1 MSDPFSHTLRVRYSE
16 CDAQKV
22 VFNANW
28 FLYVDVTMT
37 EFWRH
42 TLDGYMG
49 LPEQYGVEVV
59 MAQNGA
65 NFRSPAFFDDEL
77 TITPTVTKIGNSSMR
92 MEFTVKRGE
101 DLLWEA
107 FAIYVFVD
115 HESMRPVPIPDE
127 IRTRLT
133 AELPAS
139 A

>member
-1 MSDPFSHTLRVRYSE
+1 MAPFSHQLRVRYSE
-16 CDAQKV
+16 CDAQGI

-28 FLYVDVTMT
+28 FLFVDVTMT

-49 LPEQYGVEVV
+49 LPHQYGVEVV

-65 NFRSPAFFDDEL
+65 NFRSPAHFDDL
-77 TITPTVTKIGNSSMR
+77 LDITPVVAKLGNSSMR

-107 FAIYVFVD
+107 FAVYVFVD
-115 HESMRPVPIPDE
+115 HKTLRPVPIPDD
-127 IRTRLT
+127 IRKKVL
-133 AELPAS
+133 A
-139 A
+139 

>member
-1 MSDPFSHTLRVRYSE
+1 MTPTPFSHTLRVRYSE
-16 CDAQKV
+16 CDAQGI

-28 FLYVDVTMT
+28 FLFVDVTMT

-49 LPEQYGVEVV
+49 LPKQYGVEVV

-65 NFRSPAFFDDEL
+65 NFRQPAYFDDMLE
-77 TITPTVTKIGNSSMR
+77 ITPTVAHLGNSSMK

-107 FAIYVFVD
+107 FAVYVFVD
-115 HESMRPVPIPDE
+115 HETMRPTPIP
-127 IRTRLT
+127 
-133 AELPAS
+133 AEVRAKLEQV
-139 A
+139 

>member
-1 MSDPFSHTLRVRYSE
+1 MTPTPFTHQLRVRYSE
-16 CDAQKV
+16 CDAQGI

-28 FLYVDVTMT
+28 FLFVDVTMT

-49 LPEQYGVEVV
+49 LPKQYGVEVV

-65 NFRSPAFFDDEL
+65 NFRSPAYFDDVL
-77 TITPTVTKIGNSSMR
+77 TITAKPAKLGNSSLR
-92 MEFTVKRGE
+92 MEFTVKRE
-101 DLLWEA
+101 DELLWEA

-115 HESMRPVPIPDE
+115 AKTMRPTPIPDD
-127 IRTRLT
+127 IRAKL
-133 AELPAS
+133 ES